1 MGQFQHLK
9 LVRTVELKLLAMK
22 GSLKAVPW
30 CYYVGTLQTG
40 TETDALIH
48 FIWLQEQTLL

>member
-9 LVRTVELKLLAMK
+9 LVRTVELKLLATK

-30 CYYVGTLQTG
+30 CYCVGTLQTG
-40 TETDALIH
+40 METDALIH